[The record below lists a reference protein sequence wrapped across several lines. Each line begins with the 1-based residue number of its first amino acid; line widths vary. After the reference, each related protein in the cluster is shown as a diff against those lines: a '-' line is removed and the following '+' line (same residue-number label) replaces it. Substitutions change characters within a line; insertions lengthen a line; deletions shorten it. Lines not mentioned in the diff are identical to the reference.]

1 MFPLPALPLVPKLH
15 RFFEPEQAKTFAA
28 YRLLAATGEL
38 VDVLGLEM
46 PEEANEAK
54 RAPVPTDP
62 RPSRR

>member
-1 MFPLPALPLVPKLH
+1 M
-15 RFFEPEQAKTFAA
+15 RRAA

-38 VDVLGLEM
+38 VDVLALQM

-54 RAPVPTDP
+54 RAPVPIDP